1 SYFDFEAW
9 ARDLFSSGYVFHD
22 GYVFSN

>member
-1 SYFDFEAW
+1 FDFEAW
-9 ARDLFSSGYVFHD
+9 ARDLFSSGYMFHD

>member
-1 SYFDFEAW
+1 FEAW
-9 ARDLFSSGYVFHD
+9 ARDLFSSGYMFHD